1 MRELSIL
8 IKRYVLL
15 DDDIFEELRQNVR
28 DKDDVSALK
37 FQVSDS
43 QLQHFLLPLSSQEE
57 LESRHLKLKD
67 LQSAFV
73 RHVVAGLG
81 GRENIQPTKLAE
93 ALGCS
98 YNTLMSYLKLQ

>member
-1 MRELSIL
+1 MPYD
-8 IKRYVLL
+8 IKSFVIL

-28 DKDDVSALK
+28 DDGEVSTLK

-57 LESRHLKLKD
+57 LESRHLKLKE
-67 LQSAFV
+67 LQPAFV
-73 RHVVAGLG
+73 RHVVACLG
-81 GRENIQPTKLAE
+81 GQENIQPTKLAE

-98 YNTLMSYLKLQ
+98 YNTLMSYLKPQ